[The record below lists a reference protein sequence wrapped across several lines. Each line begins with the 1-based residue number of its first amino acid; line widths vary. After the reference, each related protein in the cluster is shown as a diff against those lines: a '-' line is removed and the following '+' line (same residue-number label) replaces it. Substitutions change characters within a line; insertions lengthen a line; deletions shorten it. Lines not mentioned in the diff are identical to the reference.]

1 MMKLLMIRPLS
12 GDKKFVVARGLS
24 IVMALMFALAYS
36 KQLGVDRKGLLTFII
51 TSNLIFSILLIS
63 GISLHIRNLIAK
75 TTQAIF
81 VLNYVVLV
89 FVFSFFTPLMSL
101 LLLSLYQEVFEV
113 TIPTN
118 LKIVTLVYCFFATLN
133 FGFHDVFLMINNIR
147 IAAFLDLA
155 VVLFQILSYIVLLY
169 VGETTNFVSI
179 LLSFIVSHLVMT
191 FATILLI
198 LYIFDSAEIPSFT
211 QTKSLLK
218 NSMELNFATIVSQIV
233 ERVDKVFLGLQTS
246 SADLGRYSINQSML
260 NLSRFFPE
268 SLAKISL
275 LRDRNFLVGRFQKY
289 QLALFILIL
298 VFLLTISVSLLV
310 GKFLGDEWVLALSV
324 VFLMGIVEVL
334 RGVQSLLSI
343 NAVRLHAYVKI
354 RNVAAIQ
361 LLLGLALQPLSIN
374 YFGVIGSISTNLLI
388 VLSSIFFLR
397 RYFDE

>member
-101 LLLSLYQEVFEV
+101 LLLSLYQEVFDV
-113 TIPTN
+113 TIPIN

-310 GKFLGDEWVLALSV
+310 GRFLGDEWVLALSV

-334 RGVQSLLSI
+334 RGVQSLLSM